1 MGITKP
7 IVGVIVNES
16 DIFRSVVEAIESLSG
31 DWDNDGD
38 LTPDT
43 GLIADLQMK
52 SLDLVV
58 LCTTLVREY
67 GVMPM
72 DELYAKLGEMPPE
85 TRELTLGGLVAFVR
99 DHAPARASL

>member
-1 MGITKP
+1 M
-7 IVGVIVNES
+7 NES

-38 LTPDT
+38 LTMDT

-72 DELYAKLGEMPPE
+72 DKLYAQLGEMPPE

-99 DHAPARASL
+99 DHAPVQAAR